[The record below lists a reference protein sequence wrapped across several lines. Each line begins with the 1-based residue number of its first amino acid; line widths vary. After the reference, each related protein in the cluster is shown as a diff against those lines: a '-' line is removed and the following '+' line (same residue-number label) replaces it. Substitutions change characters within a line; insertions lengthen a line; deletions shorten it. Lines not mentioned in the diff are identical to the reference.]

1 LVFGGDHHGGSG
13 VEWLKSSGVANP
25 ARIVSLRIGSNSR
38 HGGQMSIVY
47 ILTNEAMPGYIKI
60 GRTGTSVEQRMKEL
74 HNTAVPLPFQCY
86 YAAKVEDDVLLERT
100 LHAAFDDYR
109 IQKNR
114 EFFKLDPYK
123 AKVVIELLAIEDVT
137 PKSDLFED
145 SATAEAVQKAS
156 KYSGKFNFAENRIP
170 IGSELEYY
178 SDRSLRC
185 TVHDE
190 TSVLFDGQVVSTSR
204 AAVLAN
210 AKRGGTATALS
221 GTISWLFN
229 GRTLYSVREDFQKGQ
244 EVD

>member
-1 LVFGGDHHGGSG
+1 
-13 VEWLKSSGVANP
+13 
-25 ARIVSLRIGSNSR
+25 
-38 HGGQMSIVY
+38 MSIVY

-74 HNTAVPLPFQCY
+74 HTTAVPLPFQCY
-86 YAAKVEDDVLLERT
+86 YAARVDDDVVLERT

-123 AKVVIELLAIEDVT
+123 AKVVIELLATEDVT

-156 KYSGKFNFAENRIP
+156 KYSGKFNFTENGIP

-185 TVHDE
+185 TVHDD
-190 TSVLFDGQVVSTSR
+190 TSVLFDGQAVSTSR

-229 GRTLYSVREDFQKGQ
+229 GRTLYSVREDSQKDQ